1 MKSHDQNVMIQQ
13 ILPMCVRNLLIAGV
27 YQVILRL
34 GKCFQ
39 NICVLILNPVDIRTL
54 KTYVAETLS
63 MFEMWFP
70 PGFIDVMTHL
80 LVHLVKD
87 LEICGPVGAR
97 WCYPIERHLC
107 VLKRYVRN
115 KAKPKGS
122 MAMGY
127 MYDEALG
134 FCMGYFSLYEHTR
147 RRVWDF
153 LLYSDGPLHG

>member
-1 MKSHDQNVMIQQ
+1 
-13 ILPMCVRNLLIAGV
+13 
-27 YQVILRL
+27 
-34 GKCFQ
+34 
-39 NICVLILNPVDIRTL
+39 
-54 KTYVAETLS
+54 

-70 PGFIDVMTHL
+70 PGFINVMTHL

-134 FCMGYFSLYEHTR
+134 FCMEYFSLYEHTR
-147 RRVWDF
+147 RRRVWDF
-153 LLYSDGPLHG
+153 STKIVAKFRPQLTSTHQRTMKDE